1 MIRRPFARAPRRGFT
16 LVEVMVS
23 LLLLAGVFLGLA
35 KFTSNMAHQGTYS
48 RLLNTAEDLASA
60 RLETVK
66 SATAYAT
73 IDATYTTT
81 EASIPGAQNA
91 GFSRQTLIQHVGG
104 QPADSVDYKVVTVI
118 VNNPALSSPVRK
130 TTVIAAF

>member
-1 MIRRPFARAPRRGFT
+1 MTHARSRRRGFT

-35 KFTSNMAHQGTYS
+35 KFASNMAHQGAYS
-48 RLLNTAEDLASA
+48 RLLNPAEDLAAA

-66 SATAYAT
+66 SATTYAT
-73 IDATYTTT
+73 IDSMYTAT
-81 EASIPGAQNA
+81 EASIPGPQNT
-91 GFSRQTLIQHVGG
+91 GFSRKTLIQHVGG

-118 VNNPALSSPVRK
+118 VTNAALPSAVRK
-130 TTVIAAF
+130 STVIAAF